1 MPSVLVI
8 DDDIEIRHM
17 MGMLLAFE
25 GWETIIASDGVEAL
39 AILEQQL
46 PDIILLDVMM
56 PRMNGILF
64 CRELRNNEKT
74 ADIPVIILSGKT
86 TAEAIAEG
94 MDAGANLYLTKPT
107 SPQKILGYLKELL
120 GDSSNGKAP

>member
-17 MGMLLAFE
+17 MGMLLDFE